1 MLRLETLP
9 VGEYGTNCYLLTCPE
24 TGRALLVDPGADAES
39 ILKMCADAQV
49 GRILLTHGHF
59 DHTLALDEV
68 RAALGALVGIHPAE
82 FGVRANF
89 ELRDGG
95 RLRVGRRY
103 VRVIHV
109 PGHTLGSVALR
120 FDRRAI
126 VGDAIFP
133 GGPGHTNSPEA
144 LQTALLSLQRTVF
157 TWPDETRLYPG
168 HGDPTTVGAERPAF
182 QEFLARPR
190 PLELCGDV
198 TWGPPAEA

>member
-1 MLRLETLP
+1 
-9 VGEYGTNCYLLTCPE
+9 
-24 TGRALLVDPGADAES
+24 
-39 ILKMCADAQV
+39 
-49 GRILLTHGHF
+49 
-59 DHTLALDEV
+59 TLALDEV
-68 RAALGALVGIHPAE
+68 RAALGAPVGIHPADAAE
-82 FGVRANF
+82 FGVRADF

-103 VRVIHV
+103 VRLVHL
-109 PGHTLGSVALR
+109 PGHTPGSVALR

-133 GGPGHTNSPEA
+133 GGPGHTRTPDA

-168 HGDPTTVGAERPAF
+168 HGAPTTVGEERAAF

-190 PLELCGDV
+190 SSELCGDV
-198 TWGPPAEA
+198 TWS